1 MQTGEIIDGV
11 SIYVAPTKVHWKE
24 GWFMGF
30 QEAFTELAKDK
41 DMTGE
46 SYRILNYLL
55 GHLAFENYIAL
66 PQIAIAKDLDMH
78 KENVSRAIKLLV
90 SKKIIVE
97 GPKLGRTKTYRL
109 NSNYGWRGQVKNLS
123 TTRPNDVIPFP
134 TSESEE

>member
-1 MQTGEIIDGV
+1 
-11 SIYVAPTKVHWKE
+11 
-24 GWFMGF
+24 
-30 QEAFTELAKDK
+30 
-41 DMTGE
+41 
-46 SYRILNYLL
+46 
-55 GHLAFENYIAL
+55 
-66 PQIAIAKDLDMH
+66 MH

-123 TTRPNDVIPFP
+123 ATRPNDVIPFL